1 MLNKNTRIACCG
13 LVVLLV
19 FLTLSP
25 GCKQTEKEAKKKS
38 HPIPVI
44 TGEVTTRRVEYILHQ
59 VGTLEARYEV
69 TIRSEIDARIVEI
82 LFSEG
87 KEVRK
92 GDVLVRLDAAKIEA
106 DIRSLEARIRQLEV
120 RLANKQRTLR
130 RNRPLVERDLVSR
143 LQFDNLQ
150 TEIEETAAEIAQ
162 AQANLAGEKE
172 RLSDSTIR
180 APFDGVAGARNISV
194 GDYLKEGDQVVTVVD
209 LDTLKI
215 AFHVPEKLKANLSI
229 GQEVT
234 LTVSPYP
241 DRIFK
246 GRISFI
252 SPLVDIDTR
261 TFQIKARLDNRQRLL
276 NPGMF
281 VRAQLITEVHE
292 NALIVPWE
300 SVIQTEDETYIYIVE
315 GDMARKVPVRLGKI
329 TNEWAEVFE
338 PHIPPGINVILEG
351 KFAARD
357 GMKVSVQN
365 GQQGE
370 KAKRL
375 RGS

>member
-13 LVVLLV
+13 LIVLLV
-19 FLTLSP
+19 FLTLFP
-25 GCKQTEKEAKKKS
+25 GCRQTEKEAKKES

-44 TGEVTTRRVEYILHQ
+44 TGEVTTRRIEYVLHQ

-87 KEVRK
+87 KAVRK

-106 DIRSLEARIRQLEV
+106 DIQSLEARIRQLEV
-120 RLANKQRTLR
+120 RLANKQRTLN

-150 TEIEETAAEIAQ
+150 TEIEETVAEIAQ
-162 AQANLAGEKE
+162 AQANLAREKE
-172 RLSDSTIR
+172 RLSDATIR
-180 APFDGVAGARNISV
+180 APFDGVAGARNIST

-215 AFHVPEKLKANLSI
+215 AFQVPEKLKARLSV

-234 LTVSPYP
+234 LTVAAFT
-241 DRIFK
+241 DKTFK
-246 GRISFI
+246 GKISFI
-252 SPLVDIDTR
+252 APLVSIETR
-261 TFQIKARLDNRQRLL
+261 TFQIKARLDNRRRLL

-281 VRAQLITEVHE
+281 ARAQLITEVHE
-292 NALIVPWE
+292 DALIVPWE
-300 SVIQTEDETYIYIVE
+300 SVIKTEIETYIYIIEE
-315 GDMARKVPVRLGKI
+315 GVARKVPVRLGKI
-329 TNEWAEVFE
+329 TNEWAEVLE
-338 PHIPPGINVILEG
+338 PHITPGTNVILEG
-351 KFAARD
+351 KFAAKD
-357 GMKVSVQN
+357 GMKVSLRQ
-365 GQQGE
+365 GQQGKE
-370 KAKRL
+370 AERP
-375 RGS
+375 